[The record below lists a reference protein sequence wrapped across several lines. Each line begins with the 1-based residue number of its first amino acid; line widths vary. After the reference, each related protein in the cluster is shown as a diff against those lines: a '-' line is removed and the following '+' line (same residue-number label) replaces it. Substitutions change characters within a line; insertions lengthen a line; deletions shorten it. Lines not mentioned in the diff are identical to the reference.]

1 MCVRFCKAK
10 KVSFFYRHHILHIGW
25 CAENEFV
32 VNEKSIKN
40 KMMVIMYS
48 IVVHTITTNE
58 RAITLAA
65 MEEEVKAF
73 FLF

>member
-1 MCVRFCKAK
+1 
-10 KVSFFYRHHILHIGW
+10 
-25 CAENEFV
+25 
-32 VNEKSIKN
+32 
-40 KMMVIMYS
+40 MMVIMYS